1 MCWTARDHC
10 RPPGRHP
17 RRGALPALLSR
28 LIVAVPVGSSLGWD
42 VCRRCLPML
51 LPPLE
56 CGHRDPYARDHLAGA
71 CPWRAAS

>member
-1 MCWTARDHC
+1 MAGRPGTTVDHPADIHDAAHC
-10 RPPGRHP
+10 RLCR
-17 RRGALPALLSR
+17 R